1 MKRMVCEMCGGSD
14 LIKDEGVFVCQ
25 SCGCKYSVDEAK
37 KMMVEIAGTVEVKG
51 NVAID
56 QSDVLNNYI
65 TRGNQLFEKKEYAE
79 AEVYYNK
86 ALDIDAKST
95 SVMNNFLELANRL
108 FKEKRY
114 LKAEDYYIKALDID
128 PDNTEAKTGLQTS
141 RSIILE
147 PNLTIIKSAK
157 NSIFESKT
165 YLYIDN
171 TKYLYDL
178 RGTTNLKLPIGNHTI
193 FFKNQSVQSEIINLK
208 INGRNDKYT
217 LGFDVKMRSIKV
229 FLMKSGSGK

>member
-1 MKRMVCEMCGGSD
+1 MVCEMCGGSD

-171 TKYLYDL
+171 F
-178 RGTTNLKLPIGNHTI
+178 IM
-193 FFKNQSVQSEIINLK
+193 NQ
-208 INGRNDKYT
+208 
-217 LGFDVKMRSIKV
+217 M
-229 FLMKSGSGK
+229 